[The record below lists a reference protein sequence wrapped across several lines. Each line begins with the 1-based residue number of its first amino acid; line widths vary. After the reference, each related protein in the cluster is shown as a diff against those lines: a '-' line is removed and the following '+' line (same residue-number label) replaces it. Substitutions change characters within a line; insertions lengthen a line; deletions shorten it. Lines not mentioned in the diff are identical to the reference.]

1 MYTGDKMKK
10 TEYVTFRT
18 DAETRR
24 SLEEIAQEKKWTLS
38 FVIEEIVKD
47 WLKDNKD
54 NPKKLS

>member
-1 MYTGDKMKK
+1 MKK

-47 WLKDNKD
+47 WLKNNKD
-54 NPKKLS
+54 NPKKLL